1 MDFVK
6 SRLRMSIGLQR
17 APKPVSVL
25 ENVEE
30 EKEEVNHENDEDDD
44 KDSNVEELPKK
55 VDEFMNYINR
65 VYFDGN
71 LDQDGKQMFRNDLE
85 TVENKEESVDI
96 EEHTIETLLNARRR
110 RKILIT
116 S

>member
-6 SRLRMSIGLQR
+6 SRIKMSIGLQR

-25 ENVEE
+25 DKVEE
-30 EKEEVNHENDEDDD
+30 EKAEENDVEDD
-44 KDSNVEELPKK
+44 KDPIVEKLPKK

-65 VYFDGN
+65 VYFDGK
-71 LDQDGKQMFRNDLE
+71 LDSDGKQMFKSDLE
-85 TVENKEESVDI
+85 SSENEEDDVDI

>member
-1 MDFVK
+1 
-6 SRLRMSIGLQR
+6 MSIGLQQ

-25 ENVEE
+25 DNIEE
-30 EKEEVNHENDEDDD
+30 EKAEENKIDDD
-44 KDSNVEELPKK
+44 KDPIMEELPKK

-71 LDQDGKQMFRNDLE
+71 LDPDGKQMFKSDLE
-85 TVENKEESVDI
+85 RMENEEEDVDI